1 MAASVA
7 ALLPPS
13 GPLAPTLPVGRTS
26 LRFYSDTAMGPLAC
40 SLGPIG
46 PADAARGS
54 AVLRRTHTTVDVPC
68 PCWGRI
74 ITADRPAQEG
84 HTRAIRACAV
94 SDPRRSLARRSCQ
107 PRARPCWLLVRR
119 PSAGLY
125 LQRGIART
133 LRSIRVRNAR
143 SPEPRCFAD
152 ALGDCV
158 GVHAWHEV
166 SSSADSR

>member
-1 MAASVA
+1 MAASLA

-54 AVLRRTHTTVDVPC
+54 AVLRRTHTTVDGPC

-74 ITADRPAQEG
+74 ITADRPPPRR
-84 HTRAIRACAV
+84 HTRSLRACA
-94 SDPRRSLARRSCQ
+94 RTA
-107 PRARPCWLLVRR
+107 
-119 PSAGLY
+119 PS
-125 LQRGIART
+125 RGR
-133 LRSIRVRNAR
+133 
-143 SPEPRCFAD
+143 
-152 ALGDCV
+152 
-158 GVHAWHEV
+158 
-166 SSSADSR
+166 